1 MQSIIEKTAM
11 FISKQ
16 SSQMEI
22 VLKTKQSGNPQ
33 FAFLNFDDYMNPYYK
48 FILGKIKE
56 GVFTPKEEKKE
67 DTDPKDTSGKDK
79 QKVDPEKVAGMI
91 PFCMESCFKCSF
103 DYFKKGYQLYF
114 ALLFRPDL
122 KICCFVITQPGLQ
135 ETCRSKKIFIFIPE
149 KDFFSHKYINAIF
162 SISR

>member
-91 PFCMESCFKCSF
+91 PFCMESCFKCS
-103 DYFKKGYQLYF
+103 
-114 ALLFRPDL
+114 
-122 KICCFVITQPGLQ
+122 CFSVML
-135 ETCRSKKIFIFIPE
+135 
-149 KDFFSHKYINAIF
+149 
-162 SISR
+162 